1 MTVLYNL
8 KIEQLV
14 PLIPSTNFLKM
25 NKRITTYFDNAKA
38 TILPTTTPP
47 YSISTIKQE
56 LNLQQ
61 FSSFFFLQQQ
71 HGQQQQQQ

>member
-1 MTVLYNL
+1 M
-8 KIEQLV
+8 EQLV

-25 NKRITTYFDNAKA
+25 NKRIATYFDNAKA
-38 TILPTTTPP
+38 RILPTTTPP
-47 YSISTIKQE
+47 YSISTITQE